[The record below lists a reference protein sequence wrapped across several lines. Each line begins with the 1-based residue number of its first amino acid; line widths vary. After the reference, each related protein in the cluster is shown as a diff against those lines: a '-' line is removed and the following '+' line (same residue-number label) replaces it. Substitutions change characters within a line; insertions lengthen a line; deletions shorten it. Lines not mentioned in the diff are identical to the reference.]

1 MNGSSTNGSSES
13 VVGSIAGFG
22 NDVANLAELQL
33 RLAALDFKESAGRAR
48 LPLVLVGAGLVI
60 LLGSV
65 PVAIGGLALLVAER
79 FSISH
84 GWALLLTAG
93 ATMLLTGL
101 VVALAGLRLGSSL
114 ESFRRSRDELVR
126 NVSWIRT
133 VLVHSGRPVPKQR

>member
-79 FSISH
+79 FSIS
-84 GWALLLTAG
+84 
-93 ATMLLTGL
+93 
-101 VVALAGLRLGSSL
+101 SL